1 MWHKLKNSLQAA
13 TVSLALV
20 FSLMAVGQ
28 MHEVLS
34 AQTSQQNQ
42 RTLTGMTPQ
51 AEQLVITVAA
61 KLAAAVIDEAIAD
74 SPSAEKVPDATNKA
88 DESQSKRRNRASLNQ
103 RIPFFSFAARPARTQ
118 GS

>member
-20 FSLMAVGQ
+20 VSLMAVGQ
-28 MHEVLS
+28 MHDVLS
-34 AQTSQQNQ
+34 ADSSAQHE

-61 KLAAAVIDEAIAD
+61 KLAAAVIDEALVDAA
-74 SPSAEKVPDATNKA
+74 SAPESTEKS
-88 DESQSKRRNRASLNQ
+88 EQSQTQRRNRASLNQ
-103 RIPFFSFAARPARTQ
+103 RIPFFSFAARPARSQ